1 MKMNLSVVMDIVDKV
16 RGPLKGMASDSDHY
30 AKKINE
36 IKKAQSD
43 DTAALHLIDSYKA
56 ISKEVDK
63 SALSLNEAKD
73 KLTALQ
79 TRETLATNAKKA
91 LNTELEKQVKRL
103 AKLKAHSEA
112 AGGSNKKLN
121 KMVLEQ
127 SKALKK
133 LRVEATAANKPNAIL
148 TNQLAKQ
155 AERVARLSRVSGE
168 HNQRLTQVGKVMK
181 KASIDV
187 SKLDDEFA
195 RLSSNYDSHAPKIDK
210 LSKRYKR
217 LQTIMTPF
225 NKVQKTIKMPSI
237 EKAKNGAMIGGA
249 ALGSMA
255 GFGVIIA
262 DTAAQVNELSRAAK
276 DVVMPV
282 DALQAMRLQAKGAG
296 AEAEDMDAAI
306 KEMNL
311 RWGEMKTLKSG
322 AMNDYFK
329 DTGNGQAYKDL
340 MSAKNSME
348 AYQVLLR
355 EIAKET
361 DVSKQ
366 NFMADEFFGGD
377 SEKMLSVLKA
387 GTDGLNKAKQD
398 LEDTGGPISQ
408 DSIDS
413 ASEFEGTFK
422 KLSAIINSLKIS
434 ALTPIMKELSVVFG
448 GIAEKMKNMDWR
460 AEAVE
465 DLRRVVSGVFTAFK
479 AMGGAV
485 LFLSNNFSEIVATI
499 ALVKIAFFALNAV
512 MFANPIGLI
521 VAAVMAAGVAITYLM
536 SKFIDLGSVMSSI
549 GNFLGFGDEDDKA
562 IKKVD
567 EMTTKIGNLKDKSI
581 ELGVTTNET
590 ANKNTNKRER
600 STFDNGQYN
609 PSPGQINSS
618 MKPMQQMTP
627 LTTQNIR
634 SQSEVALTIKSDK
647 PVTVDKVNS
656 DKGTNLSIDVGNMM
670 MSY

>member
-1 MKMNLSVVMDIVDKV
+1 MKMNLSVVMDIVDKG
-16 RGPLKGMASDSDHY
+16 RGPLKGMTSDSDHY

-43 DTAALHLIDSYKA
+43 DSAALHLIDSYKA
-56 ISKEVDK
+56 IGKEVDK

-79 TRETLATNAKKA
+79 AKETSATNAKKA

-103 AKLKAHSEA
+103 AKLKTHSEA

-237 EKAKNGAMIGGA
+237 ETAKNGAMLGGA

-590 ANKNTNKRER
+590 ANKNTNKRES

>member
-1 MKMNLSVVMDIVDKV
+1 
-16 RGPLKGMASDSDHY
+16 
-30 AKKINE
+30 
-36 IKKAQSD
+36 
-43 DTAALHLIDSYKA
+43 
-56 ISKEVDK
+56 
-63 SALSLNEAKD
+63 
-73 KLTALQ
+73 
-79 TRETLATNAKKA
+79 
-91 LNTELEKQVKRL
+91 
-103 AKLKAHSEA
+103 
-112 AGGSNKKLN
+112 
-121 KMVLEQ
+121 MVLEQ

-237 EKAKNGAMIGGA
+237 ETAKNGAMLGGA

-590 ANKNTNKRER
+590 ANKNTNKRES

>member
-56 ISKEVDK
+56 IGKEVDK

-195 RLSSNYDSHAPKIDK
+195 RLSTNYDRHAPKIDK
-210 LSKRYKR
+210 LSKRYKI

-237 EKAKNGAMIGGA
+237 ETAKNGAMVGGA

-422 KLSAIINSLKIS
+422 QLSAIINSLKIS

-448 GIAEKMKNMDWR
+448 GIAEKMKYMDWR

-590 ANKNTNKRER
+590 TNKNTNKRES

>member
-1 MKMNLSVVMDIVDKV
+1 
-16 RGPLKGMASDSDHY
+16 
-30 AKKINE
+30 
-36 IKKAQSD
+36 
-43 DTAALHLIDSYKA
+43 
-56 ISKEVDK
+56 
-63 SALSLNEAKD
+63 
-73 KLTALQ
+73 
-79 TRETLATNAKKA
+79 
-91 LNTELEKQVKRL
+91 
-103 AKLKAHSEA
+103 
-112 AGGSNKKLN
+112 
-121 KMVLEQ
+121 
-127 SKALKK
+127 
-133 LRVEATAANKPNAIL
+133 
-148 TNQLAKQ
+148 
-155 AERVARLSRVSGE
+155 
-168 HNQRLTQVGKVMK
+168 
-181 KASIDV
+181 
-187 SKLDDEFA
+187 
-195 RLSSNYDSHAPKIDK
+195 
-210 LSKRYKR
+210 
-217 LQTIMTPF
+217 
-225 NKVQKTIKMPSI
+225 
-237 EKAKNGAMIGGA
+237 
-249 ALGSMA
+249 
-255 GFGVIIA
+255 
-262 DTAAQVNELSRAAK
+262 
-276 DVVMPV
+276 
-282 DALQAMRLQAKGAG
+282 
-296 AEAEDMDAAI
+296 
-306 KEMNL
+306 
-311 RWGEMKTLKSG
+311 
-322 AMNDYFK
+322 
-329 DTGNGQAYKDL
+329 
-340 MSAKNSME
+340 
-348 AYQVLLR
+348 
-355 EIAKET
+355 
-361 DVSKQ
+361 
-366 NFMADEFFGGD
+366 
-377 SEKMLSVLKA
+377 
-387 GTDGLNKAKQD
+387 
-398 LEDTGGPISQ
+398 
-408 DSIDS
+408 
-413 ASEFEGTFK
+413 
-422 KLSAIINSLKIS
+422 
-434 ALTPIMKELSVVFG
+434 MKELSVVFG

-590 ANKNTNKRER
+590 ANKNTNKRES

>member
-387 GTDGLNKAKQD
+387 GTDGLNKANK
-398 LEDTGGPISQ
+398 I
-408 DSIDS
+408 
-413 ASEFEGTFK
+413 
-422 KLSAIINSLKIS
+422 LKIL
-434 ALTPIMKELSVVFG
+434 AGQSV
-448 GIAEKMKNMDWR
+448 R
-460 AEAVE
+460 T
-465 DLRRVVSGVFTAFK
+465 R
-479 AMGGAV
+479 
-485 LFLSNNFSEIVATI
+485 
-499 ALVKIAFFALNAV
+499 
-512 MFANPIGLI
+512 
-521 VAAVMAAGVAITYLM
+521 
-536 SKFIDLGSVMSSI
+536 
-549 GNFLGFGDEDDKA
+549 
-562 IKKVD
+562 
-567 EMTTKIGNLKDKSI
+567 
-581 ELGVTTNET
+581 
-590 ANKNTNKRER
+590 
-600 STFDNGQYN
+600 
-609 PSPGQINSS
+609 
-618 MKPMQQMTP
+618 
-627 LTTQNIR
+627 
-634 SQSEVALTIKSDK
+634 
-647 PVTVDKVNS
+647 
-656 DKGTNLSIDVGNMM
+656 
-670 MSY
+670 

>member
-1 MKMNLSVVMDIVDKV
+1 MKMNLSVVMGVIDRVS
-16 RGPLKGMASDSDHY
+16 GPLKGMTSDSDHY

-43 DTAALHLIDSYKA
+43 DGAALHLIDSYKA
-56 ISKEVDK
+56 ISKEIDK

-73 KLTALQ
+73 KLAALQ
-79 TRETLATNAKKA
+79 AKETSAANAKKT
-91 LNTELEKQVKRL
+91 LNAELEKQTKRL
-103 AKLKAHSEA
+103 AELKAHSEA

-121 KMVLEQ
+121 KMILEQ
-127 SKALKK
+127 SQALEK
-133 LRVEATAANKPNAIL
+133 LRAKAIAASKPNVTLAA
-148 TNQLAKQ
+148 QLARQ
-155 AERVARLSRVSGE
+155 ADKVAHLTRLSDD
-168 HNQRLTQVGKVMK
+168 HNQRLTQVSNGMK
-181 KASIDV
+181 KAGIDA

-195 RLSSNYDSHAPKIDK
+195 RLSTSYDGHAPKIDK
-210 LSKRYKR
+210 LSKQYKR
-217 LQTIMTPF
+217 LQTIMSPF
-225 NKVQKTIKMPSI
+225 NKVQKSIKMPSI
-237 EKAKNGAMIGGA
+237 EMAQNGAIVSGA
-249 ALGSMA
+249 ALGSIA
-255 GFGVIIA
+255 GFGAIIA

-276 DVVMPV
+276 DVAMPV
-282 DALQAMRLQAKGAG
+282 DDLQAMRLQAKGAG

-311 RWGEMKTLKSG
+311 RWAEMKTLKSG

-340 MSAKNSME
+340 MNAKSSME

-413 ASEFEGTFK
+413 ASEFESTFK

-434 ALTPIMKELSVVFG
+434 ALTPIMKELSIVFG
-448 GIAEKMKNMDWR
+448 DIAEKMKNMDWR

-465 DLRRVVSGVFTAFK
+465 DLRQVVSGVFAAFK

-485 LFLSNNFSEIVATI
+485 LFMNKYFSEIVATI

-512 MFANPIGLI
+512 MFANPIGMI
-521 VAAVMAAGVAITYLM
+521 VAGVMAAGVAITYLV
-536 SKFIDLGSVMSSI
+536 SKFVDLGSVMSSV
-549 GNFLGFGDEDDKA
+549 GNFFGFGDEDDKA

-567 EMTTKIGNLKDKSI
+567 EMTSKIDNLKGKSI
-581 ELGVTTNET
+581 ELGVTTNKT
-590 ANKNTNKRER
+590 TNRAANTHES

-609 PSPGQINSS
+609 PSSGQINSTAR
-618 MKPMQQMTP
+618 PMQQMAP
-627 LTTQNIR
+627 LTTQHIR

-656 DKGTNLSIDVGNMM
+656 DKGTNLNIDVGNMM

>member
-1 MKMNLSVVMDIVDKV
+1 MKMSLSVVMGVVDKV
-16 RGPLKGMASDSDHY
+16 SGPLKGMASDSDHY
-30 AKKINE
+30 AKKITA

-43 DTAALHLIDSYKA
+43 DSAALHLIDTYKA
-56 ISKEVDK
+56 IGKEVDN

-79 TRETLATNAKKA
+79 AKETSATNAKKT
-91 LNTELEKQVKRL
+91 LNTELEKQIKSL

-121 KMVLEQ
+121 KMILDQ
-127 SKALKK
+127 SKALKS
-133 LRVEATAANKPNAIL
+133 LRTEAVAVNRPNAIL

-155 AERVARLSRVSGE
+155 AEKVASLARVSSE
-168 HNQRLTQVGKVMK
+168 HSQRLTQVSKGMK
-181 KASIDV
+181 KAGIDA
-187 SKLDDEFA
+187 SKLDDEFS
-195 RLSSNYDSHAPKIDK
+195 RLSTNYDNHAPKIDK

-217 LQTIMTPF
+217 LQTIMIPF
-225 NKVQKTIKMPSI
+225 NKVQKSIKMPSI
-237 EKAKNGAMIGGA
+237 EMAQNGAMVGGA

-276 DVVMPV
+276 DVAMPV

-311 RWGEMKTLKSG
+311 RWAEMKTLKSG

-340 MSAKNSME
+340 MNAKDSMG

-387 GTDGLNKAKQD
+387 GTNGLNKAKQD
-398 LEDTGGPISQ
+398 LKDTGGPISP
-408 DSIDS
+408 DSLTA

-434 ALTPIMKELSVVFG
+434 ALTPIMKELSIIFG
-448 GIAEKMKNMDWR
+448 GFAEKMKNMDWR

-479 AMGGAV
+479 AMGGAI

-521 VAAVMAAGVAITYLM
+521 VAAVMAAGVAIVYLI
-536 SKFIDLGSVMSSI
+536 SKFTDLGSIISGI
-549 GNFLGFGDEDDKA
+549 GSFFGLSDEDDKS

-581 ELGVTTNET
+581 ELGVITNET
-590 ANKNTNKRER
+590 ANKTTNNRE
-600 STFDNGQYN
+600 SSASDNSKNN
-609 PSPGQINSS
+609 PHPGQINSS
-618 MKPMQQMTP
+618 IRPMQQMTP
-627 LTTQNIR
+627 LTTQNVR
-634 SQSEVALTIKSDK
+634 SQSEVALTIKSEK
-647 PVTVDKVNS
+647 PVTVDKVSS